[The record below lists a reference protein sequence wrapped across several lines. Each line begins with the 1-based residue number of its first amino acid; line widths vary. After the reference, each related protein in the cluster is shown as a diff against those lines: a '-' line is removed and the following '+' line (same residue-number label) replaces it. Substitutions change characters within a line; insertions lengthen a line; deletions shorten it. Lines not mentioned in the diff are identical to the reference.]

1 MKAASIVD
9 QLLSATPLKRVIK
22 RRLLSGSLQRAIKGS
37 EFALE
42 LLRLVRPYGHEGNWA
57 LRQDM

>member
-1 MKAASIVD
+1 MNPASTMERLV
-9 QLLSATPLKRVIK
+9 SATSLKRVIK